1 MALTILDPT
10 DERAAAE
17 RTPLPRREALEGA
30 RVGLL
35 DISKPRGDVFLDRL
49 EELLGRRG
57 VTVRRYTK
65 PTFAK
70 PMPPDLR
77 REIAAECD
85 VVISALAD

>member
-1 MALTILDPT
+1 MIVLDPT
-10 DERAAAE
+10 GERAPAHRTARE
-17 RTPLPRREALEGA
+17 RPADLTGL

-35 DISKPRGDVFLDRL
+35 DISKPRGPEFLDRL
-49 EELLGRRG
+49 ESLLADRG
-57 VTVRRYTK
+57 VAVRRYAK

-77 REIAAECD
+77 REIGTQCD

>member
-1 MALTILDPT
+1 MIILDPT
-10 DERAAAE
+10 DERAPAHRVPIE
-17 RTPLPRREALEGA
+17 RPVSLDGA

-35 DISKPRGDVFLDRL
+35 DISKPRGDVLLDRL
-49 EELLGRRG
+49 AALLAERG
-57 VTVRRYTK
+57 VAVRRYAK
-65 PTFAK
+65 PTFTK

>member
-1 MALTILDPT
+1 VALTILDPT

-17 RTPLPRREALEGA
+17 RAPLPRREALDGA

-49 EELLGRRG
+49 EELLAERG
-57 VTVRRYTK
+57 VSVRRYAK

-85 VVISALAD
+85 TVISALAD